1 MTKVRQHH
9 DEDLNV
15 FEVGVVA
22 PFFYLPEK
30 RYKSTIINYK
40 NKKSM
45 GQNFSYKQQFGVIA
59 IAENEEEQ
67 KRIFEQ
73 LKALGLKL
81 KIVVV

>member
-1 MTKVRQHH
+1 
-9 DEDLNV
+9 
-15 FEVGVVA
+15 
-22 PFFYLPEK
+22 
-30 RYKSTIINYK
+30 
-40 NKKSM
+40 M
-45 GQNFSYKQQFGVIA
+45 GDFSYKQQYGVIA